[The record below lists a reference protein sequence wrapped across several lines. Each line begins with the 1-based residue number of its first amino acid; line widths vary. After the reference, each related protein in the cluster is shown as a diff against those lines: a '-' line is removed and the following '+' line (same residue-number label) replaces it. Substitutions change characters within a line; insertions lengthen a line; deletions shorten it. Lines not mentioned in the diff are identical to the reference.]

1 MSKWQWKI
9 RQREKWETFW
19 RHSGNNWN
27 ILNNICNCWRIILVA
42 EWSGTVE
49 IYFAITNIIII
60 MSIVQGCISWS
71 IYLLFRYP
79 ARLLQS
85 VRRHL
90 RMYCNEGSRH
100 ATIQVSSS
108 VHTCAFSPAN
118 YRCHWQVLIVTAV
131 HSLPNTSTFLSFS
144 LQLHISFLT
153 VKLSTV
159 NQIFFVVSC
168 HHDIC
173 L

>member
-1 MSKWQWKI
+1 MRNI
-9 RQREKWETFW
+9 LETFRKQLKYSEQHLQLLTHHTCGW
-19 RHSGNNWN
+19 VIWHCRN
-27 ILNNICNCWRIILVA
+27 
-42 EWSGTVE
+42 
-49 IYFAITNIIII
+49 YFVITNIIII